1 VKRVKPLRARLGRVV
16 VLLAM
21 AASAGGCSQMTEV
34 QGLMFTPR
42 LRECDG
48 FDVPLTVFI
57 GPSHKELR
65 ARVLAR
71 NVDHDLP
78 FVVETTADTLVLIGF
93 TPVGTK
99 AFTLVRTGDEV
110 EVENLL
116 RPAPLLVPPRNVMED
131 VLAMSVPSPCATAP
145 DGVATATFDE
155 WLVSD
160 TCSNNR
166 PVQRH
171 IAKTDAKPGEEAELE
186 IDYRDDGITVR
197 QKRCGYSARYVLQVS
212 APILPADGVS
222 DEDEE

>member
-1 VKRVKPLRARLGRVV
+1 MKRVKPLTAHIGRAVLVV
-16 VLLAM
+16 AM
-21 AASAGGCSQMTEV
+21 VVSASGCTQMTEV

-48 FDVPLTVFI
+48 FDVPLSVFI

-99 AFTLVRTGDEV
+99 AFTLVRTGDKV

-116 RPAPLLVPPRNVMED
+116 SPAPLLVPPRNVMED
-131 VLAMSVPSPCATAP
+131 VLAMSVPSACATAP
-145 DGVATATFDE
+145 DGVATATFDS

-171 IAKTDAKPGEEAELE
+171 IAKADAKPGEEAELE
-186 IDYRDDGITVR
+186 IDYRDDGILVR
-197 QKRCGYSARYVLQVS
+197 QKRCRYNARYVLQVS
-212 APILPADGVS
+212 APILPADAVN